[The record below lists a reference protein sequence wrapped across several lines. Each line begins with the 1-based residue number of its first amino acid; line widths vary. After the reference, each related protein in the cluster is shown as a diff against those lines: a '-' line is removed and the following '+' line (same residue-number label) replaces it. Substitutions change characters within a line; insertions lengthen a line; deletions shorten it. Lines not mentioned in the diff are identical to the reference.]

1 MSATTV
7 SAMSQLDAKSSNTYL
22 LRTLG
27 GISRFYKRRRNVVL
41 KVSYIIIIY
50 MLFNNGSKSKKSR
63 HKGKNEGETA
73 SEIAVTEKQVAS
85 SFITKDV
92 EKNPIKKF
100 IKRIKRSATINLL
113 AVQLNYKSKESLQ
126 SLYQLCGQII
136 LLIVKAMVTLK
147 FATLDGD
154 LVSSL
159 ISRRFKKFFKFL
171 SFWLLLGIPSSIVD
185 SGIEYLKSGLHQSV
199 RKNITFEILEKY
211 LPKNGNSTI
220 YQLINSNVGL
230 NDPNHRLTTIVDN
243 FAYSLSVL
251 PSQLLTPILDILI
264 AANHMSKTSDNVSEG
279 ALLLGLMAN
288 VSTLVLKIFTP
299 NFSTLYNLRNSLE
312 NKFFEFHSNVI
323 LNNEEVALAKGHSK
337 EIDLL
342 DTCYFELEKFQR
354 MALRRFSVYDFAV
367 SFIFKYTLGAFG
379 LLLCSVPAFTSVTL
393 GETNEEQ
400 VTKLSSD
407 FVTNRGLLLKASD
420 SLGKLIQS
428 KKNIQN
434 MVGYANQIVEFEKI
448 LDEINESSKIED
460 TVNDRGEQPL
470 LTGPNV
476 SYGNEITFDKV
487 PLITPKGNTLVHD
500 LSFSIKQ
507 GDNLLIIGPNGC
519 GKSSLFR
526 ILGGLWEVQSPGKL
540 VVPHNRKDLFYLP
553 QRSYF
558 TYGSLREQIIYPDS
572 LEEYK
577 ARIIEQRKGNK
588 DEIIDDDYLVNLLH
602 KVNLH
607 YLLDYHSDSDSEQED
622 CLDTKTLTENCIF
635 MEPSLDRVEK
645 WPDFLS
651 IGEQQ
656 RLAMVRLY
664 YHKPKFAVLDECTS
678 NISSDLESE
687 CYRIATKDLGITV
700 ISVCH
705 RTTLWKFHNKILKF
719 KKSNNENEHVTLFTN
734 FNPELRLERHEELI
748 KIDASLK
755 RSDELN
761 KRLTNLKKMKNSRSG
776 RRPKLMYIEDT

>member
-1 MSATTV
+1 MSAATV
-7 SAMSQLDAKSSNTYL
+7 SAMSQLDATSSNTYL

-27 GISRFYKRRRNVVL
+27 VISRFYKKRRNTML
-41 KVSYIIIIY
+41 RVSYLFIIY
-50 MLFNNGSKSKKSR
+50 MIFNNGSKSKKPR
-63 HKGKNEGETA
+63 HKKKDGVSAISDTENQVVSSGKAKN
-73 SEIAVTEKQVAS
+73 
-85 SFITKDV
+85 V
-92 EKNPIKKF
+92 EKNPIKRF
-100 IKRIKRSATINLL
+100 IKRFQKSATINLL
-113 AVQLNYKSKESLQ
+113 AVQLNYKSRESLL
-126 SLYQLCGQII
+126 SLYQFSGQVI
-136 LLIVKAMVTLK
+136 LLIIKAMVTLK

-159 ISRRFKKFFKFL
+159 ISRRFKKFFKYL
-171 SFWLLLGIPSSIVD
+171 TMWLLLGIPSSMVD
-185 SGIEYLKSGLHQSV
+185 SGIEYLKSGLQQSV

-211 LPKNGNSTI
+211 LPENGNSTI
-220 YQLINSNVGL
+220 YQLINSNFGL

-251 PSQLLTPILDILI
+251 PSQLLTPVMDILI
-264 AANHMSKTSDNVSEG
+264 AVNHMSKTSDNVSEG

-299 NFSTLYNLRNSLE
+299 NFSSMYNLRNSLE

-342 DTCYFELEKFQR
+342 DMSYFELEKFQR
-354 MALRRFSVYDFAV
+354 MSLRRLSVYDFAV

-393 GETNEEQ
+393 GETSEEQ
-400 VTKLSSD
+400 VSKLSSD

-434 MVGYANQIVEFEKI
+434 MVGYASQIAEFEKV
-448 LDEINESSKIED
+448 LDIINESSKIENV
-460 TVNDRGEQPL
+460 VNERGEQPL

-540 VVPHNRKDLFYLP
+540 IVPYNRRDLFYLP

-577 ARIIEQRKGNK
+577 ARIIEQKKNNS
-588 DEIIDDDYLVNLLH
+588 DEIIDDEYLISLLH

-622 CLDTKTLTENCIF
+622 CLDDSKTLTDDCIY
-635 MEPSLDRVEK
+635 MEPSLDKVEK

-651 IGEQQ
+651 NGEQQ

-719 KKSNNENEHVTLFTN
+719 KKSNKENEHTTLFTS
-734 FNPELRLERHEELI
+734 FNPDLRLERHEELI
-748 KIDASLK
+748 QIDSSLK
-755 RSDELN
+755 RSEELN
-761 KRLTNLKKMKNSRSG
+761 KRLTSLKKMKNSRSG
-776 RRPKLMYIEDT
+776 RRPKLMYIEDAE

>member
-1 MSATTV
+1 MPIV
-7 SAMSQLDAKSSNTYL
+7 SQLDTATSNTYL
-22 LRTLG
+22 LQTLG
-27 GISRFYKRRRNVVL
+27 VISRFYQRRRNVVL
-41 KVSYIIIIY
+41 RFSYIFIIY
-50 MLFNNGSKSKKSR
+50 LIFNNGSKSKKNIVKS
-63 HKGKNEGETA
+63 KDISTSNGKKKIPET
-73 SEIAVTEKQVAS
+73 EETPKL
-85 SFITKDV
+85 V
-92 EKNPIKKF
+92 EKNF
-100 IKRIKRSATINLL
+100 IKRFLNKFKKSAILNLL
-113 AVQLNYKSKESLQ
+113 AIQLNYKSKKSLR
-126 SLYQLCGQII
+126 SLYQLSLQVM
-136 LLIVKAMVTLK
+136 LLIIKAMITLK

-171 SFWLLLGIPSSIVD
+171 SFWLLLGIPSSIID
-185 SGIEYLKSGLHQSV
+185 SSIEYLKSGLQQSV

-211 LPKNGNSTI
+211 LPANGNATV
-220 YQLINSNVGL
+220 YQLINSNYGL
-230 NDPNHRLTTIVDN
+230 SDPNHRLTTIVDN

-251 PSQLLTPILDILI
+251 PSQLLTPVMDILI
-264 AANHMSKTSDNVSEG
+264 AVNHMSKTSDNVSEG
-279 ALLLGLMAN
+279 ALLLGLLTN

-299 NFSTLYNLRNSLE
+299 NFSSLYNLRNSLE

-323 LNNEEVALAKGHSK
+323 LNNEEVALAKGHSR

-354 MALRRFSVYDFAV
+354 MSLRRMAVYDFAV

-379 LLLCSVPAFTSVTL
+379 LLLCSVPTFTSVIEVGVSNDTQL
-393 GETNEEQ
+393 
-400 VTKLSSD
+400 TKLSSD
-407 FVTNRGLLLKASD
+407 FVTNRGLLLEASD

-434 MVGYANQIVEFEKI
+434 MIGYANQIVEFEDI
-448 LDEINESSKIED
+448 LDEINDSTKIQESINANS
-460 TVNDRGEQPL
+460 EQPL
-470 LTGPNV
+470 LTGSNV

-526 ILGGLWEVQSPGKL
+526 ILGGLWEVQSPGRL
-540 VVPHNRKDLFYLP
+540 ILPSSRKDLFYLP

-572 LEEYK
+572 LEDYQNNT
-577 ARIIEQRKGNK
+577 IEQKRKNS
-588 DEIIDDDYLVNLLH
+588 ESSVEEELIDDDYLISLLH

-607 YLLDYHSDSDSEQED
+607 YLLDYHSDSDSESD
-622 CLDTKTLTENCIF
+622 IPSDDAKTITENCIF
-635 MEPSLDRVEK
+635 MDQSLDRVEK

-678 NISSDLESE
+678 NISSDLEAE

-705 RTTLWKFHNKILKF
+705 RTTLWKFHSYILKF
-719 KKSNNENEHVTLFTN
+719 KKSNKENEHTTLFTK
-734 FNPELRLERHEELI
+734 FDPEIRLERHEELI
-748 KIDASLK
+748 KLDGSLK

-761 KRLTNLKKMKNSRSG
+761 KRLATLKKMKTSRSG
-776 RRPKLMYIEDT
+776 RRPKLMYIEDNE